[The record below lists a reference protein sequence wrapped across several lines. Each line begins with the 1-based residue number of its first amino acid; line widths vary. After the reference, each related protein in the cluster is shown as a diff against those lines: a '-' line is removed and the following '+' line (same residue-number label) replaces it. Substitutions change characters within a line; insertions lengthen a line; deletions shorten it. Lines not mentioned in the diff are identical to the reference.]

1 MVVSTSDF
9 KNGLH
14 IEWEDEPYTIIW
26 FQHHKPGKGGAI
38 MRVKLRNIHSGS
50 IIERSFKS
58 GAKFKDI
65 YLDKRKVQHL
75 YNDGSTY
82 HFMDMNNYE
91 QIEVSENMIGS
102 PAKFLKENMEVFIIS
117 IEDRIIG
124 IDLPLNVT
132 LEVTYTE
139 PGVKGDTVSR
149 TLKSATVETG
159 VEIKVP
165 LFINV
170 GDKVK
175 IDTRN
180 GEYVERM

>member
-1 MVVSTSDF
+1 MVVSTADF

-14 IEWEDEPYTIIW
+14 IEWEGNPYTIIW

-38 MRVKLRNIHSGS
+38 MRVKLRNLQTGS

-58 GAKFKDI
+58 GEKFKDI
-65 YLDKRKVQHL
+65 SVDKRKVQYL
-75 YNDGSTY
+75 YSTGDMY
-82 HFMDMNNYE
+82 YFMDMENYE
-91 QIEVSENMIGS
+91 QMEIKDEMIGL
-102 PAKFLKENMEVFIIS
+102 PAKFLKENMEVYIMS
-117 IEDRIIG
+117 IEGSIIG
-124 IDLPLNVT
+124 IDLPLNVI
-132 LEVTYTE
+132 LGITYTE

-175 IDTRN
+175 IDTRT
-180 GEYVERM
+180 GEYIERM